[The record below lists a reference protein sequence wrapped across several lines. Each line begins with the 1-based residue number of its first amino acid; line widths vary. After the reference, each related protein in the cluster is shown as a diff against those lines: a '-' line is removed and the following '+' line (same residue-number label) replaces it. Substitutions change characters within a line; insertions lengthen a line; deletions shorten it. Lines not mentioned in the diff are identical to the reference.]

1 MNNTF
6 VIIDAHFVCHRAK
19 HSLKGLSH
27 NEKQTGVI
35 FGFLKTLLMLSQMLK
50 SNKFIF
56 AWDSSSSLR
65 RDIYPNYKK
74 REISDD
80 PEKIELE
87 RISRP
92 QFVILRRHILP
103 KIGFVNN
110 FYCEGYEADD
120 IVASVILDNEDSIIV
135 SSDNDMYQLLDKSSM
150 FDLGKKSYYTRKDLM
165 EEYGVSPNQWKDI
178 KCIAGCTSDKV
189 SGIPYKRGEKE
200 VHIGYNVAAK
210 YVTGTMKKGNVLNAI
225 LSKEGQETIK
235 INKPLVVLPFEGTPK
250 FDLKED
256 KLSLDGFMDICYEYD
271 LMSFINGK
279 DFDKWKTTFRME

>member
-1 MNNTF
+1 MNR
-6 VIIDAHFVCHRAK
+6 IIVDCHFLCHRAK

-56 AWDSSSSLR
+56 AWDSSKSIR
-65 RDIYPNYKK
+65 REIYPNYKK

-87 RISRP
+87 KISRP
-92 QFVILRRHILP
+92 QFAILRRHILP
-103 KIGFVNN
+103 KIGFINN
-110 FYCEGYEADD
+110 FYLEGYEADD
-120 IVASVILDNEDSIIV
+120 IIASVVLENEDSIIV
-135 SSDNDMYQLLDKSSM
+135 SSDNDLYQLLDKSSM

-165 EEYGVSPNQWKDI
+165 EEYGVSPEQWKNV
-178 KCIAGCTSDKV
+178 KCVAGCKGDAV
-189 SGIPYKRGEKE
+189 DGIRYMRGNKE
-200 VHIGYNVAAK
+200 VKVGYNVATK
-210 YVTGTMKKGNVLNAI
+210 YVTGTMKKGNVLDAI

-250 FDLKED
+250 FDLNED
-256 KLSLDGFMDICYEYD
+256 RLSLDRFMDICYEYQM
-271 LMSFINGK
+271 LSFIHTKSFDAWK
-279 DFDKWKTTFRME
+279 DNFGLE